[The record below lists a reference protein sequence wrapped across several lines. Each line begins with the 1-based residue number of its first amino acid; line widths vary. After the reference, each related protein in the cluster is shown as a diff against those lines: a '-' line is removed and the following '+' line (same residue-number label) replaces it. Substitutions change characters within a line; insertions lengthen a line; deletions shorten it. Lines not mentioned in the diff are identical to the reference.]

1 MGALFK
7 QHKDKIEPIVN
18 DLNRNLMNVSLDNIR
33 IMNQNKILMQFI
45 NQQNEQL
52 EQKTQQITQKDQTS
66 KDKSQIVNEYE
77 KTISD
82 LKVNVS

>member
-1 MGALFK
+1 
-7 QHKDKIEPIVN
+7 
-18 DLNRNLMNVSLDNIR
+18 MNVSLDNIR